1 MSKNSILIRMFGT
14 LWGTVAAVE
23 LMDIAFSV
31 DSVLAA
37 FGVSEKV
44 WVLLTGGMIGVLMMR
59 GVAGLFLKLIDKVP
73 ELETAAYVLI
83 GFIAIKMLMAV
94 AGIEI
99 PPAIFFAFILLIFGT
114 TIVFHLNKGKKLK
127 EHG

>member
-1 MSKNSILIRMFGT
+1 MFGT

-37 FGVSEKV
+37 IRVSEKV

-59 GVAGLFLKLIDKVP
+59 GSGGIISKIDR
-73 ELETAAYVLI
+73 
-83 GFIAIKMLMAV
+83 
-94 AGIEI
+94 
-99 PPAIFFAFILLIFGT
+99 
-114 TIVFHLNKGKKLK
+114 
-127 EHG
+127 

>member
-99 PPAIFFAFILLIFGT
+99 PSAIFLPLFC
-114 TIVFHLNKGKKLK
+114 
-127 EHG
+127 